1 MVDHQ
6 SPLHTLEVLGA
17 AGATIRPVGFRRIP
31 FSGAVPEVVPIARR
45 TLRECFNQVRGP

>member
-17 AGATIRPVGFRRIP
+17 AGATICPVGLRRIP
-31 FSGAVPEVVPIARR
+31 FSGTVPEVVPVARR
-45 TLRECFNQVRGP
+45 PLREYFNQVQGS